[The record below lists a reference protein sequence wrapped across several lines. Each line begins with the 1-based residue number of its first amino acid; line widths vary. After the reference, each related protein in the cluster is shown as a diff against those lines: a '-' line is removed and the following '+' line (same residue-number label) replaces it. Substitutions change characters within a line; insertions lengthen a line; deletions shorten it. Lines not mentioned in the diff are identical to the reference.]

1 MSTIPKLIYTFD
13 VVSFRIPDNFFEQTD
28 KLILEFIGNFKGFR
42 IARTILKRKI
52 KVGGLTFSI
61 SKLINTTRQHPHYDA
76 TLRCGM
82 GSKINK
88 IESQEVNVYIYGQ
101 LIFDKDVKTIQWGEN
116 SLFNK

>member
-13 VVSFRIPDNFFEQTD
+13 VVPFRIPDNFFVQTD
-28 KLILEFIGNFKGFR
+28 KLILKFIWNFKGFG
-42 IARTILKRKI
+42 IAKTIPKRKI

-61 SKLINTTRQHPHYDA
+61 SKLINTTKKHPHYDA
-76 TLRCGM
+76 TLGGM
-82 GSKINK
+82 SSNINK
-88 IESQEVNVYIYGQ
+88 VESLEVNVYIYGQ